1 MYKGLLDI
9 RLQNSGLLKIED
21 CIDSKDTDQ
30 KAISELIK
38 INGILEKYNYHLG
51 YSVKDGITFY
61 MINLAKDN
69 LMSFDE
75 AFDLCVVQK
84 ILPKIS
90 GSSNE
95 VLDMLFDIFE
105 LFNAYRFSNREYLE
119 EKEFKELK
127 EKVTTSNEGF
137 DKINYKFKLTNEKLI
152 YMIRRFIRD
161 GFTTFWQ

>member
-1 MYKGLLDI
+1 MELLI
-9 RLQNSGLLKIED
+9 KD
-21 CIDSKDTDQ
+21 CKEFKDTAQ
-30 KAISELIK
+30 KAIAELIK
-38 INGILEKYNYHLG
+38 INDILEKYNYHFG
-51 YSVKDGITFY
+51 YRVRDEITFY
-61 MINLAKDN
+61 MIYAAKDN
-69 LMSFDE
+69 LMTFDE

-119 EKEFKELK
+119 DKELKELK
-127 EKVTTSNEGF
+127 EKVTDLNKGS
-137 DKINYKFKLTNEKLI
+137 DKINYKFQLTNEKLI

-161 GFTTFWQ
+161 GFRASWQ